1 MSISLFSSHAAL
13 HIFVLTDSVMASH
26 IDVDCEI
33 RPYMDVENL
42 FRGGGGALKNL
53 QHAKHA
59 RALWGGLGAC
69 PSAQEILEI
78 FRFCQMAS
86 VSHYDSRIGLFEHF

>member
-33 RPYMDVENL
+33 RPCMDVENL
-42 FRGGGGALKNL
+42 FRGGGGG
-53 QHAKHA
+53 
-59 RALWGGLGAC
+59 WGGL
-69 PSAQEILEI
+69 
-78 FRFCQMAS
+78 
-86 VSHYDSRIGLFEHF
+86 

>member
-33 RPYMDVENL
+33 RPCMDVENL
-42 FRGGGGALKNL
+42 FRGGGGGGGGALKNL

-59 RALWGGLGAC
+59 SAL
-69 PSAQEILEI
+69 
-78 FRFCQMAS
+78 
-86 VSHYDSRIGLFEHF
+86 